1 MANLNIDPCFGDVWQ
16 TRWVRCKSRL
26 HLYLCPPYRFFP
38 TKTDDSNLANKSNCC
53 TTQNS
58 IILRYSTPSD
68 AAWTK
73 WDVLENPLQVKS
85 QWGWTPPHNKTTV
98 FESPVYTVVPCLI
111 DGSEWKRHE
120 RKHKYK
126 RKRRAEWRIDRERG
140 GKPEL
145 LFYVSSLVIWT
156 HATHYGASPTADFP
170 PRKKKKENGGDLR
183 PFRQARWAPSWMFLR
198 GQRGRVQTDQ
208 RVYEKTLMNSLSYG
222 KEPKGMRLFCSLA
235 DCWWLRKCICRSII
249 VFT

>member
-1 MANLNIDPCFGDVWQ
+1 MIAISQ
-16 TRWVRCKSRL
+16 TRATAAQHK
-26 HLYLCPPYRFFP
+26 
-38 TKTDDSNLANKSNCC
+38 
-53 TTQNS
+53 
-58 IILRYSTPSD
+58 TPSSSVTQLLQMQLGQNGMF
-68 AAWTK
+68 WRTHSK
-73 WDVLENPLQVKS
+73 WRASGGE
-85 QWGWTPPHNKTTV
+85 PPHNKTTV

-170 PRKKKKENGGDLR
+170 PRKKKKKTAGDLR

-235 DCWWLRKCICRSII
+235 DCWWLRKRR
-249 VFT
+249 

>member
-1 MANLNIDPCFGDVWQ
+1 MIAISQ
-16 TRWVRCKSRL
+16 TRATAAQHK
-26 HLYLCPPYRFFP
+26 
-38 TKTDDSNLANKSNCC
+38 
-53 TTQNS
+53 
-58 IILRYSTPSD
+58 TPSSSVTQLLQMQLGQNGMF
-68 AAWTK
+68 WRTHSK
-73 WDVLENPLQVKS
+73 WRASGGE
-85 QWGWTPPHNKTTV
+85 PPHNKTTV

-170 PRKKKKENGGDLR
+170 PRKKKKKTAAICDHLDRRDELRLECFCAANGDECRRTREFMRR
-183 PFRQARWAPSWMFLR
+183 P
-198 GQRGRVQTDQ
+198 
-208 RVYEKTLMNSLSYG
+208 
-222 KEPKGMRLFCSLA
+222 
-235 DCWWLRKCICRSII
+235 
-249 VFT
+249 